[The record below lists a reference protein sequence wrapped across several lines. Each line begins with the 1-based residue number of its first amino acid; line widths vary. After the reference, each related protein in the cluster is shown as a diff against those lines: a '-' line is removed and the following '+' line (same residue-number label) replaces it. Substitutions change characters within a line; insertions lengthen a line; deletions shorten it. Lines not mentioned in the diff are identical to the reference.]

1 MVDGSEIEVVEMFCY
16 LGDMESANGTAELAV
31 TNRI

>member
-1 MVDGSEIEVVEMFCY
+1 MGDGSEIEVVEKFCY
-16 LGDMESANGTAELAV
+16 LGDMDSANGTAELAA